1 MSSNKGHSNKGEKV
15 DLIKKKEKELYKF
28 KKVVSGYLKITE
40 EKTDTE
46 DK

>member
-1 MSSNKGHSNKGEKV
+1 MSSNKGHSNKGGGAY
-15 DLIKKKEKELYKF
+15 LIKKKEKGLYKF
-28 KKVVSGYLKITE
+28 KKVVSGYLKTTE